1 MSKKVEEILNV
12 ISRDMENIFKNQT
25 LKMKTSISMSE
36 INTGQNFV
44 KSQKIKNKRRSSHHG
59 S

>member
-36 INTGQNFV
+36 INTG
-44 KSQKIKNKRRSSHHG
+44 
-59 S
+59 

>member
-36 INTGQNFV
+36 VNTG
-44 KSQKIKNKRRSSHHG
+44 
-59 S
+59 